1 MSITGPGSITAAN
14 LAAQANMFNQLNTLS
29 QQLGTGDASQTYSG
43 LGSQADVAVSLGA
56 QLSAIGGY
64 STTGTTV
71 GTTLTLAQSVLTQ
84 LNTAGGSVL
93 QSINQ
98 EPAFSL
104 NGNGQTATQ
113 QSAAGYLDQRAD
125 WWIGW
130 KSSARAKTICRTLT
144 YAFLWE
150 PSPALAA

>member
-1 MSITGPGSITAAN
+1 M
-14 LAAQANMFNQLNTLS
+14 
-29 QQLGTGDASQTYSG
+29 
-43 LGSQADVAVSLGA
+43 AVSLGA

-113 QSAAGYLDQRAD
+113 QSAAGYLDQIFRCS
-125 WWIGW
+125 IPR
-130 KSSARAKTICRTLT
+130 SATITC
-144 YAFLWE
+144 
-150 PSPALAA
+150 SPAVL